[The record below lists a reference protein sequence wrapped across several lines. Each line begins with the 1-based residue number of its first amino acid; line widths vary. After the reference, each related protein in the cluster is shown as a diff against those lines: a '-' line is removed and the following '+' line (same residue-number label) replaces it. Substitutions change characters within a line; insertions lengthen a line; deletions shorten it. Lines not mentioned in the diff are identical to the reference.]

1 MESYPNNSAAVQE
14 LRERA
19 IVVGL
24 ITRETPSWRAED
36 YLDEL
41 ELLADTAGA
50 EVIERVVQERDRRD
64 PAFMIGRGKA
74 EELAQLVRYQDADL
88 IIFDDDLTPTQAKNL
103 EKLCGVKVLDRS
115 GLILDIFARHAR
127 TREARTQVE
136 LAQLKYLAPRLA
148 GQWRHLERQ
157 VGGIGVRG
165 PGETQLEVDRR
176 LIRKR
181 VGLLEKELE
190 RIAGQREIRRKNRRD
205 LFKAALV
212 GYTNAGKS
220 TLLNAL
226 TDAGV
231 LVEDRLFAT
240 LDPTVRSLQ
249 LEARR
254 QILLIDTVGFIRK
267 LPHHL
272 IASFKSTLEESA
284 DADLLLHVID
294 ITHPGYAE
302 QMIAVEKVLQEL
314 HLTGKPVL
322 KIFNKIDQFDQPGVI
337 ARLRESEQPCV
348 FISAQRGIGLTQL
361 IARLGEFA
369 DAAFISETLELPLR
383 QAGAIAR
390 LYEVV
395 EVLDTRYDEQGVA
408 VQIRFPRNQEQRVRG
423 QMNRILAGE
432 GDDARE
438 R

>member
-1 MESYPNNSAAVQE
+1 VEILLNNTRTEPVV
-14 LRERA
+14 RERA
-19 IVVGL
+19 ILVGL
-24 ITRETPSWRAED
+24 ITRETPSWRVED

-50 EVIERVVQERDRRD
+50 EVIERLVQERDRRD

-74 EELAQLVRYQDADL
+74 EELAQLARYQDADL
-88 IIFDDDLTPTQAKNL
+88 IVFDDDLTPTQAKNI
-103 EKLCGVKVLDRS
+103 EKLCGVKILDRS
-115 GLILDIFARHAR
+115 GLILDIFAKHAR

-190 RIAGQREIRRKNRRD
+190 RIAAQREIRRKNRRD

-240 LDPTVRSLQ
+240 LDATVRSLQ

-294 ITHPGYAE
+294 LTHPNYAE
-302 QMIAVEKVLQEL
+302 QISAVEKVLKEL
-314 HLTGKPVL
+314 HLEGRPVL
-322 KIFNKIDQFDQPGVI
+322 KVFNKIDLFQQPGVI
-337 ARLRESEQPCV
+337 ARLRESEKPCV
-348 FISAQRGIGLTQL
+348 FISAARGIGLTQL
-361 IARLGEFA
+361 VTRLGEFA
-369 DAAFISETLELPLR
+369 AAAFVTETLALPLS
-383 QAGAIAR
+383 QAAQVAR

-395 EVLDTRYDEQGVA
+395 EVLNARYDESGVE
-408 VQIRFPRNQEQRVRG
+408 VEIRFPRNNELRVRS
-423 QMNRILAGE
+423 QLARIIAVE
-432 GDDARE
+432 GKDASAQ
-438 R
+438 